1 MQACT
6 GAGAR
11 AFIAKPFSVARL
23 LDAIAEIA
31 AGGSVGKVEEPRT
44 PPTLVASGV
53 LDPQVLDELSAL
65 GMGNAFEAEFVGQ
78 CVADARVA
86 MSRMRRAAEHDEW
99 DEVREQAHALKGIA
113 GNLGLV
119 QVAGLAGD
127 VMKTN
132 GFELAR
138 HWRQRV
144 GMLADRLRSGEHA
157 LAARGTWQ
165 PARGED
171 AS

>member
-1 MQACT
+1 M
-6 GAGAR
+6 
-11 AFIAKPFSVARL
+11 
-23 LDAIAEIA
+23 
-31 AGGSVGKVEEPRT
+31 
-44 PPTLVASGV
+44 
-53 LDPQVLDELSAL
+53 
-65 GMGNAFEAEFVGQ
+65 
-78 CVADARVA
+78 
-86 MSRMRRAAEHDEW
+86 
-99 DEVREQAHALKGIA
+99 REQAHALKGIA

-119 QVAGLAGD
+119 QVAALAGD